1 VDPVANQS
9 GFPTFPLPETNVA
22 NPAAT
27 GKTFPRMSD
36 PKVLTAAIAE
46 EALRNDSVSNL
57 SAFTSIEDGAAA
69 LLGRYRG
76 WLDLDQLTSLSAP
89 AAQALA
95 QHEGKLWLRGLK
107 DLSAEVADALAAH
120 RGVIQCPALDRHQLL
135 QCITDG
141 DPSDELLVRVSFE
154 YNRVSYDE
162 YDIISR
168 GMLAAVVQATERDF
182 ELELPNMPK
191 HWTEYFPVSELKD
204 AFSVVSEDPA
214 DIAAVRRIFG
224 TDHLGNAGLIG
235 EVLSVL
241 REEWTTLDL
250 EKARRFLQDP
260 ASLDLSEMQR
270 VSAEAAAEL
279 ARFAGDLDLGGLWGL
294 LDEAATALASHQGSL
309 DLSSLHSLSGPA
321 AEALARHQGP
331 LRLTG
336 LQELSDAAA
345 DALAGCTSPLQLSR
359 IATAAVERARQ
370 RRSI

>member
-1 VDPVANQS
+1 
-9 GFPTFPLPETNVA
+9 
-22 NPAAT
+22 
-27 GKTFPRMSD
+27 MSD

-57 SAFTSIEDGAAA
+57 SAYTSIEDGAAV

-76 WLDLDQLTSLSAP
+76 WLDLDRLTSLSGP
-89 AAQALA
+89 AARALA

-120 RGVIQCPALDRHQLL
+120 RGLIQCPALHRHRLL
-135 QCITDG
+135 RCITEG
-141 DPSDELLVRVSFE
+141 DPSDELLVRVKLD
-154 YNRVSYDE
+154 YNELRVDYEE